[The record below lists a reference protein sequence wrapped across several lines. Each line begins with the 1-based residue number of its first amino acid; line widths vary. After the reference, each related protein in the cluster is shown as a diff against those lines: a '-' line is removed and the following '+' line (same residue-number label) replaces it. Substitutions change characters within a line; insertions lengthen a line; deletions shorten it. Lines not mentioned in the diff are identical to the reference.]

1 MFYFKF
7 VYNFVYL
14 IILFINIKFDN
25 NKNDIFLDEY
35 INFYKIYLDN
45 NIDLKFNN
53 IIVYKLFLDLIF
65 NYIINF

>member
-35 INFYKIYLDN
+35 INFDKVYLDN
-45 NIDLKFNN
+45 NIDLEFNN
-53 IIVYKLFLDLIF
+53 IISYKQFLDLIF
-65 NYIINF
+65 YLKID

>member
-35 INFYKIYLDN
+35 INFDKVYLDN
-45 NIDLKFNN
+45 NIDLEYNN
-53 IIVYKLFLDLIF
+53 IIGYKLFLDLIF
-65 NYIINF
+65 YLKID

>member
-35 INFYKIYLDN
+35 INFDKVYLDN
-45 NIDLKFNN
+45 NIDIEYNN
-53 IIVYKLFLDLIF
+53 IISYKQFLNILD
-65 NYIINF
+65 YINL

>member
-25 NKNDIFLDEY
+25 NKNDIFFDEY
-35 INFYKIYLDN
+35 INFDKVYLDN
-45 NIDLKFNN
+45 NIDIEYNN
-53 IIVYKLFLDLIF
+53 IISYKQFLNILD
-65 NYIINF
+65 YINL

>member
-35 INFYKIYLDN
+35 INFDKVYLDN
-45 NIDLKFNN
+45 NIDIEFNN
-53 IIVYKLFLDLIF
+53 IISYKQFLNILD
-65 NYIINF
+65 YINL

>member
-7 VYNFVYL
+7 FYNFVYL

-35 INFYKIYLDN
+35 INFDKVYLDN
-45 NIDLKFNN
+45 NIDLEYNN
-53 IIVYKLFLDLIF
+53 IISYKQFLDLIF
-65 NYIINF
+65 YLKID

>member
-25 NKNDIFLDEY
+25 NKNDIFFDSY
-35 INFYKIYLDN
+35 INFDKIYLDN
-45 NIDLKFNN
+45 NIDLEYNN
-53 IIVYKLFLDLIF
+53 IISYKQFLDLIF
-65 NYIINF
+65 YLKID

>member
-35 INFYKIYLDN
+35 INFDKVYLDN
-45 NIDLKFNN
+45 NIDLEFNN
-53 IIVYKLFLDLIF
+53 IIGYKLFLDLIF
-65 NYIINF
+65 YLKID